1 MLMLI
6 PFRLDVI
13 SSRKYYLNTSNVNVN
28 LIINFFG
35 EDNLKNL
42 NTSNVNVNL

>member
-1 MLMLI
+1 MLI
-6 PFRLDVI
+6 LLLVLMMP
-13 SSRKYYLNTSNVNVN
+13 SRKYYLNTSNVNVN